1 LNRENK
7 IEKLIKSK
15 LPKFPIDYLRKA
27 LTVEWKDE
35 AVTKLI
41 YKELS
46 ESDERDIARLYK

>member
-1 LNRENK
+1 MNRENK

-15 LPKFPIDYLRKA
+15 LPKFQIDYLHKA
-27 LTVEWKDE
+27 LTVELKDE

>member
-1 LNRENK
+1 MNREKK

-35 AVTKLI
+35 EVVKLM

-46 ESDERDIARLYK
+46 ESDERDIAR